1 MKHKVCLL
9 SLCLISVLIGTC
21 LSACEGTTT
30 TTTANEGQ
38 SLGDIV
44 NNEDDVASG
53 DWLVGET
60 VDEFGDSTGSTF
72 CYTTCMGTFTN
83 SATSGSDLAAG
94 VYYVSSRQ
102 VFLFRLLEYNKT
114 DATYLSNADISIK
127 CKVDEYVFDDTLL
140 GDAPNG
146 YLILPS
152 NNNSYKKIYDYLIEG
167 KEIRTVIYID
177 NSKYS
182 FAISGNGFKDALSE
196 QDDRKKQIGISG
208 TYKNSVWSEEYGDW
222 FTIKQESPT
231 SGTITAASHSGS
243 ATVDYTY
250 DPSTCVLSVTPT
262 SDWTYRCVFDQFI
275 VTDTV
280 LLPDDRGTVDGII
293 PDKST
298 FDATI
303 KWSSAKNKATD
314 IYEFKADGTF
324 IEYGTNYEGV
334 DTETKTGTYKLVD
347 SMIIKNYSK
356 GYVNVDY
363 SFNGKLY
370 SDVYM
375 IDR

>member
-38 SLGDIV
+38 SLGAIV

-146 YLILPS
+146 YLFLPS

>member
-146 YLILPS
+146 YLFLPS

-262 SDWTYRCVFDQFI
+262 SDWTYRCVFDHFI

-280 LLPDDRGTVDGII
+280 LLPDDGGTVEGII

>member
-21 LSACEGTTT
+21 LSACEGTPT

-44 NNEDDVASG
+44 NNEDVNTGG

-72 CYTTCMGTFTN
+72 CYTTCLGTFTN

-102 VFLFRLLEYNKT
+102 VFLFRLLEYSKT

-152 NNNSYKKIYDYLIEG
+152 NNKSYKKIYDYLIEG
-167 KEIRTVIYID
+167 KEIRTVIYIN

-182 FAISGNGFKDALSE
+182 FVISGNGFKDVLSE

-250 DPSTCVLSVTPT
+250 NPSTCVLSVIPT
-262 SDWTYRCVFDQFI
+262 SDWTYRCVFNHFI

-280 LLPDDRGTVDGII
+280 LLPDDGGTVDGII

-303 KWSSAKNKATD
+303 KWSSAKNKATHT
-314 IYEFKADGTF
+314 YEFKADGTF
-324 IEYGTNYEGV
+324 IEYGTDYEGV
-334 DTETKTGTYKLVD
+334 DTEKKTGTYKLVD
-347 SMIIKNYSK
+347 SIIIKNYSK

>member
-30 TTTANEGQ
+30 TPTANEGQ

-152 NNNSYKKIYDYLIEG
+152 NNKSYKKIYDYLIEG

-243 ATVDYTY
+243 ATVDYIY

-280 LLPDDRGTVDGII
+280 LLPDDGGTVDGRI

-347 SMIIKNYSK
+347 SIIIKNYSK

>member
-1 MKHKVCLL
+1 MKRKVCLL
-9 SLCLISVLIGTC
+9 SLCLISVLIGSC

-30 TTTANEGQ
+30 TTTTNEGQ
-38 SLGDIV
+38 SLDDIV
-44 NNEDDVASG
+44 NNGDEKASG

-152 NNNSYKKIYDYLIEG
+152 NNKSYKKIYDYLIEG

-182 FAISGNGFKDALSE
+182 FAISGNGFKDVLSE

-347 SMIIKNYSK
+347 SIIIKNYSK

>member
-1 MKHKVCLL
+1 MKHKVCILL
-9 SLCLISVLIGTC
+9 LCLMSVLIGSC
-21 LSACEGTTT
+21 LSACEGTMTT
-30 TTTANEGQ
+30 TTTNEGQ

-44 NNEDDVASG
+44 NNEDDVANG

-152 NNNSYKKIYDYLIEG
+152 NNKSYKKIYDYLIEG

-182 FAISGNGFKDALSE
+182 FVISGNGFKDVLSE

-250 DPSTCVLSVTPT
+250 NPSTCVLSVTPT
-262 SDWTYRCVFDQFI
+262 SDWTYRCVFDHFI

-280 LLPDDRGTVDGII
+280 LLPDDGGTVDGII

-303 KWSSAKNKATD
+303 KWSSAKNKATHT
-314 IYEFKADGTF
+314 YEFKADGTF
-324 IEYGTNYEGV
+324 IEYGTDYEGV
-334 DTETKTGTYKLVD
+334 DTEKKTGTYKLVD
-347 SMIIKNYSK
+347 
-356 GYVNVDY
+356 
-363 SFNGKLY
+363 
-370 SDVYM
+370 
-375 IDR
+375 

>member
-21 LSACEGTTT
+21 LSACEGTPT

-44 NNEDDVASG
+44 NNEDVNTGG

-72 CYTTCMGTFTN
+72 CYTTCLGTFTN

-102 VFLFRLLEYNKT
+102 VFLFRLLEYSKT

-152 NNNSYKKIYDYLIEG
+152 NNKSYKKIYDYLIEG
-167 KEIRTVIYID
+167 KEIRTVIYIN

-182 FAISGNGFKDALSE
+182 FVISGNGFKDVLSE

-250 DPSTCVLSVTPT
+250 NPSTCVLSVIPT
-262 SDWTYRCVFDQFI
+262 SDWTYRCVFNHFI

-280 LLPDDRGTVDGII
+280 LLPDDGGTVDGII

-303 KWSSAKNKATD
+303 KWSSAKNKATHT
-314 IYEFKADGTF
+314 YEFKADGTF
-324 IEYGTNYEGV
+324 IEYGTDYEGV
-334 DTETKTGTYKLVD
+334 DTEKKTGTYKLVD
-347 SMIIKNYSK
+347 SIIIKKYSK

>member
-1 MKHKVCLL
+1 MKHKVCILL
-9 SLCLISVLIGTC
+9 LCLMSVLIGSC
-21 LSACEGTTT
+21 LSACEGTMTT
-30 TTTANEGQ
+30 TTTNEGQ

-44 NNEDDVASG
+44 NNEDDVANG

-152 NNNSYKKIYDYLIEG
+152 NNKSYKKIYDYLIEG

-243 ATVDYTY
+243 ATVDYIY

-347 SMIIKNYSK
+347 SIIIKNYSK

>member
-38 SLGDIV
+38 SLGAIV

>member
-21 LSACEGTTT
+21 LSACEGTPT

-44 NNEDDVASG
+44 NNEDVNTGG

-60 VDEFGDSTGSTF
+60 EDEFGDSTGSTF

-102 VFLFRLLEYNKT
+102 VFLFRLLEYSKT

-182 FAISGNGFKDALSE
+182 FVISGNGFKDVLSE

-231 SGTITAASHSGS
+231 SGTITAASNSGS

>member
-1 MKHKVCLL
+1 MKHKVCILL
-9 SLCLISVLIGTC
+9 LCLMSVLIGSC
-21 LSACEGTTT
+21 LSACEGTMTT
-30 TTTANEGQ
+30 TTTNEGQ

-44 NNEDDVASG
+44 NNEDHVANG

-152 NNNSYKKIYDYLIEG
+152 NNKSYKKIYDYLIEG

-243 ATVDYTY
+243 ATVDYIY

>member
-1 MKHKVCLL
+1 MKRKVCLL
-9 SLCLISVLIGTC
+9 SLCLISVLIGSC
-21 LSACEGTTT
+21 LSACEGTMTT
-30 TTTANEGQ
+30 TTTNEGQ
-38 SLGDIV
+38 SLDDIV
-44 NNEDDVASG
+44 NNGDEKACG

-83 SATSGSDLAAG
+83 SATSGSDLVAG

-152 NNNSYKKIYDYLIEG
+152 NNKSYKKIYDYLIEG

-303 KWSSAKNKATD
+303 KWSSAKNKATET
-314 IYEFKADGTF
+314 YEFKADGTF

-347 SMIIKNYSK
+347 SIIIKNYSK

>member
-53 DWLVGET
+53 DWFVGET
-60 VDEFGDSTGSTF
+60 VAEFGDSTGSTF

-262 SDWTYRCVFDQFI
+262 SDWTYRCVFDHFI

-280 LLPDDRGTVDGII
+280 LLPDDGGTVDGII

>member
-9 SLCLISVLIGTC
+9 SLCLISVLMGTC

-30 TTTANEGQ
+30 TITTNEEH

-44 NNEDDVASG
+44 NNENDRASG
-53 DWLVGET
+53 DWFVGET

-114 DATYLSNADISIK
+114 DATYLSSSDISIK

-140 GDAPNG
+140 GEAPNG

-167 KEIRTVIYID
+167 KEVRTVIYID

-182 FAISGNGFKDALSE
+182 FDISGNGFKDALSE
-196 QDDRKKQIGISG
+196 QDDRKKQIGITG

-262 SDWTYRCVFDQFI
+262 SDWTYRCVFDHFI

-280 LLPDDRGTVDGII
+280 LLPDDGGTVEGII

-324 IEYGTNYEGV
+324 IEYGTNYEGD
-334 DTETKTGTYKLVD
+334 DTETETGTYKLVD
-347 SMIIKNYSK
+347 SIIIKNYSK

>member
-146 YLILPS
+146 YLFLPS

>member
-9 SLCLISVLIGTC
+9 SLCLISILIGTC
-21 LSACEGTTT
+21 LSACEGTPT

-44 NNEDDVASG
+44 NNEDENTGG

-72 CYTTCMGTFTN
+72 CYTTCLGTFTN

-102 VFLFRLLEYNKT
+102 VFLFRLLEYSKT

-152 NNNSYKKIYDYLIEG
+152 NNKSYKKIYDYLIEG
-167 KEIRTVIYID
+167 KEIRTVIYIN

-182 FAISGNGFKDALSE
+182 FVISGNGFKDVLSE

-250 DPSTCVLSVTPT
+250 NPSTCVLSVIPT
-262 SDWTYRCVFDQFI
+262 SDWTYRCVFNHFI

-280 LLPDDRGTVDGII
+280 LLPDDGGTVDGII

-303 KWSSAKNKATD
+303 KWSSAKNKATHT
-314 IYEFKADGTF
+314 YEFKADGTF
-324 IEYGTNYEGV
+324 IEYGTDYEGV
-334 DTETKTGTYKLVD
+334 DTEKKTGTYKLVD
-347 SMIIKNYSK
+347 SIIIKNYSK

>member
-1 MKHKVCLL
+1 M
-9 SLCLISVLIGTC
+9 
-21 LSACEGTTT
+21 
-30 TTTANEGQ
+30 
-38 SLGDIV
+38 
-44 NNEDDVASG
+44 
-53 DWLVGET
+53 
-60 VDEFGDSTGSTF
+60 
-72 CYTTCMGTFTN
+72 
-83 SATSGSDLAAG
+83 
-94 VYYVSSRQ
+94 
-102 VFLFRLLEYNKT
+102 LEYSKT

-152 NNNSYKKIYDYLIEG
+152 NNKSYKKIYDYLIEG

-182 FAISGNGFKDALSE
+182 FVISGNGFKDVLSE

-250 DPSTCVLSVTPT
+250 NPSTCVLSVTPT

-303 KWSSAKNKATD
+303 KWSSAKNKATHT
-314 IYEFKADGTF
+314 YEFKADGTF
-324 IEYGTNYEGV
+324 IEYGTDYEGV
-334 DTETKTGTYKLVD
+334 DTEKKTGTYKLVD
-347 SMIIKNYSK
+347 SIIIKNYSK

>member
-72 CYTTCMGTFTN
+72 CYTTCLGTFTN

-102 VFLFRLLEYNKT
+102 VFLFRLLEYSKT

-152 NNNSYKKIYDYLIEG
+152 NNKSYKKIYDYLIEG

-182 FAISGNGFKDALSE
+182 FVISGNGFKDVLSE

-222 FTIKQESPT
+222 FTIKQESTT

-250 DPSTCVLSVTPT
+250 NPSTCVLSVTPT
-262 SDWTYRCVFDQFI
+262 SDWTYRCVFDHFI

-280 LLPDDRGTVDGII
+280 LLPDDGGTVDGII

>member
-21 LSACEGTTT
+21 LSACEGTPT

-44 NNEDDVASG
+44 NNEDVNTGG

-72 CYTTCMGTFTN
+72 CYTTCLGTFTN

-102 VFLFRLLEYNKT
+102 VFLFRLLEYSKT

-152 NNNSYKKIYDYLIEG
+152 NNKSYKKIYDYLIEG

-182 FAISGNGFKDALSE
+182 FVISGNGFKDVLSE

-250 DPSTCVLSVTPT
+250 NPSTCVLSVIPT
-262 SDWTYRCVFDQFI
+262 SDWTYRCVFDHFI

-280 LLPDDRGTVDGII
+280 LLPDDGGTVDGII

-303 KWSSAKNKATD
+303 KWSSAKNKATET
-314 IYEFKADGTF
+314 YEFKADGTF

-347 SMIIKNYSK
+347 SIIIKNYSK

>member
-1 MKHKVCLL
+1 M
-9 SLCLISVLIGTC
+9 GTC

-30 TTTANEGQ
+30 TTTTNEEH

-44 NNEDDVASG
+44 NNENDRASG
-53 DWLVGET
+53 DWFVGET

-72 CYTTCMGTFTN
+72 CYTTCLGTFTN

-102 VFLFRLLEYNKT
+102 VFLFRLLEYSKT

-152 NNNSYKKIYDYLIEG
+152 NNKSYKKIYDYLIEG

-182 FAISGNGFKDALSE
+182 FVISGNGFKDVLSE

-250 DPSTCVLSVTPT
+250 NPSTCVLSVTPT
-262 SDWTYRCVFDQFI
+262 SDWTYRCVFDHFI

-303 KWSSAKNKATD
+303 KWSSAKNKATHT
-314 IYEFKADGTF
+314 YEFKADGTF
-324 IEYGTNYEGV
+324 IEYGTDYEGV
-334 DTETKTGTYKLVD
+334 DTEKKTGTYKLVD
-347 SMIIKNYSK
+347 SIIIKNYSK

>member
-21 LSACEGTTT
+21 LSACEGTPT

-44 NNEDDVASG
+44 NNEDVNTGG

-146 YLILPS
+146 YLILPR
-152 NNNSYKKIYDYLIEG
+152 NNKSYKKIYDYLIEG
-167 KEIRTVIYID
+167 KDIRTVIYID

-243 ATVDYTY
+243 ATVDYIY

-347 SMIIKNYSK
+347 SIIIKNYSK